1 MIFIYIYIY
10 DNVSCVCLVQV
21 SCVSAEWLS
30 VEKTLLTSPRLLTWR
45 YLRRS
50 LVIDLLSTVRQAAS

>member
-1 MIFIYIYIY
+1 
-10 DNVSCVCLVQV
+10 
-21 SCVSAEWLS
+21 